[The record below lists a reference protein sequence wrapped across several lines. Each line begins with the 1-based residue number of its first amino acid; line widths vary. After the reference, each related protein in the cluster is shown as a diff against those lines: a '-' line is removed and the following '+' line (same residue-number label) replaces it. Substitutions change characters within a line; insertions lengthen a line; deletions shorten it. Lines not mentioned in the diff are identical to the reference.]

1 MMLLEHDAKMLLGQF
16 GVPVPEGVLVAG
28 SAAASAVRFPC
39 FVKAQV
45 PVGGRGKAGGIVRV
59 ESEAELREALGRL
72 VGSRIRGHRVQE
84 CRLEQPARGHE
95 CYISLMLDAQSGEVI
110 VLMSAQGGVDI
121 EQHAGADNLL
131 RDAAVFDPQAVRRV
145 ALAMV
150 AKLPAFAR
158 QALAGAAGRLTD
170 AFFSLELTLAEINP
184 LFVLPD
190 GTWVAGDAKLVA
202 DDNAVERQPALMQL
216 LRERAHAYPEAS
228 LKIDHGFDF
237 VRLDDDGDV
246 GMLTTGAGLSMQ
258 LVDELARRGCRPFN
272 FVDIRTGQFRGS
284 PDRLIQVLRWIGEGR
299 NVKVILMNFFA
310 GVTDLAELSRLI
322 LVALE
327 RTSDIRIPIVIRL
340 IGNGLEAARKTFAQ
354 ANASLVVETDLARAV
369 DQVVAIVHD
378 DPSGTGASARAGVRS

>member
-16 GVPVPEGVLVAG
+16 GVPVPEGVLVAD
-28 SAAASAVRFPC
+28 AADASSVRYPC

-59 ESEAELREALGRL
+59 ESVAELREALGRL
-72 VGSRIRGHRVQE
+72 VGSRIRGHRVHE
-84 CRLEQPARGHE
+84 CRLEQPASGQE

-110 VLMSAQGGVDI
+110 VLMSAEGGVDI
-121 EQHAGADNLL
+121 EQHAGADMLL
-131 RDAAVFDPQAVRRV
+131 RDAAAFDPRAVRRV
-145 ALAMV
+145 ATAMV

-158 QALAGAAGRLTD
+158 GALAEAAGKLTD

-190 GTWVAGDAKLVA
+190 GAWVAGDAKLVA
-202 DDNAVERQPALMQL
+202 DDNAIERQPALMQL

-327 RTSDIRIPIVIRL
+327 RTSDLRIPIVIRL
-340 IGNGLEAARKTFAQ
+340 IGNGLEAARKTFAD
-354 ANASLVVETDLARAV
+354 AGASLVIETDLGKAV
-369 DQVVAIVHD
+369 DQVVAIVHAV
-378 DPSGTGASARAGVRS
+378 PSLTGATARAGEQP

>member
-28 SAAASAVRFPC
+28 AADAPSVSYPC

-59 ESEAELREALGRL
+59 ESGAGLREALGRL
-72 VGSRIRGHRVQE
+72 AGSRIRGHRVHE
-84 CRLEQPARGHE
+84 CRLEQPVRGQE

-131 RDAAVFDPQAVRRV
+131 RQACAFDLQAVRQV
-145 ALAMV
+145 ATAMV
-150 AKLPAFAR
+150 AQLPDFAR
-158 QALAGAAGRLTD
+158 RALAEAAGRLTD

-190 GTWVAGDAKLVA
+190 GTWMAGDAKLVA
-202 DDNAVERQPALMQL
+202 DDNAIERQPALMQL
-216 LRERAHAYPEAS
+216 LRERGHAYPEAS

-237 VRLDDDGDV
+237 VRLDEEGDV

-258 LVDELARRGCRPFN
+258 LVDELTRRGCRPFN

-327 RTSDIRIPIVIRL
+327 HTRDIRVPIVIRL
-340 IGNGLEAARKTFAQ
+340 IGNGLEAARRTFAE
-354 ANASLVVETDLARAV
+354 ASASLVIETDLAKAV
-369 DQVVAIVHD
+369 DQVVAIAHA
-378 DPSGTGASARAGVRS
+378 DPSGRGAPTQAGAQP

>member
-16 GVPVPEGVLVAG
+16 GVPVPEGVLVADA
-28 SAAASAVRFPC
+28 AAASSVSYPC

-59 ESEAELREALGRL
+59 ESEEELRAALGRL
-72 VGSRIRGHRVQE
+72 VGSRIRGHRVHE
-84 CRLEQPARGHE
+84 CRLEQPARGQE
-95 CYISLMLDAQSGEVI
+95 CYISLMLDPPSGEVI
-110 VLMSAQGGVDI
+110 ILMSVQGGVDI
-121 EQHAGADNLL
+121 EQHAGADKLQ
-131 RDAAVFDPQAVRRV
+131 RQAAAFDPQAVRLV
-145 ALAMV
+145 ATAMA

-158 QALAGAAGRLTD
+158 GALAAAAGKLTD

-184 LFVLPD
+184 LFVLANGD
-190 GTWVAGDAKLVA
+190 WVAGDAKLVA
-202 DDNAVERQPALMQL
+202 DDNAIERQPALMQL
-216 LRERAHAYPEAS
+216 LRDRGHAYPEAS

-237 VRLDDDGDV
+237 VRLDEDGDV

-258 LVDELARRGCRPFN
+258 LVDELTRRGCRPFN

-284 PDRLIQVLRWIGEGR
+284 PDRLIQVLRWIGEGP

-340 IGNGLEAARKTFAQ
+340 IGNGLEAARKTFAE
-354 ANASLVVETDLARAV
+354 ANASLVVETDLAKAV
-369 DQVVAIVHD
+369 DQVVAIVHAV
-378 DPSGTGASARAGVRS
+378 PSAASATARAGVQP